1 MSGAVHGMCDGTRAA
16 VSETFFLSAA
26 ERCVLCD
33 AVALGCRRMS
43 VVIGEVTGAYL
54 TVMPLFFC

>member
-1 MSGAVHGMCDGTRAA
+1 MCDGTRAA
-16 VSETFFLSAA
+16 VSETFFLSTA

-54 TVMPLFFC
+54 TVMSLFFC